1 MSTEDQKQNLTAI
14 QNPNEAEYT
23 LESPITFGGQTIE
36 KIIIRKPTTIA
47 LAGVSLQDLY
57 RSDVNA
63 LCAVIPKVTWPQIP
77 KEVMPQLDPVDLGQ
91 IAGHIVYFLMPK
103 SQRAAVDIQL

>member
-1 MSTEDQKQNLTAI
+1 MTPADQKTNLEI
-14 QNPNEAEYT
+14 IKNPNEAEYT
-23 LESPITFGGQTIE
+23 LETPIEFGGQTIE

-47 LAGVSLQDLY
+47 LAGISLQDLF

-63 LCAVIPKVTWPQIP
+63 LCAIIPKVTWPQLP
-77 KEVMPQLDPVDLGQ
+77 KEIMPMLDPVDLGQ

>member
-1 MSTEDQKQNLTAI
+1 MTPTDQKNNLESI
-14 QNPNEAEYT
+14 KNPNEAEYT
-23 LESPITFGGQTIE
+23 LETPIEFGGQTIE

-47 LAGVSLQDLY
+47 LTGVSLQDLF

-63 LCAVIPKVTWPQIP
+63 LCAVIPKVTWPQLP
-77 KEVMPQLDPVDLGQ
+77 KEIMPMLDPVDLGQ